1 MPTQEQL
8 AGASS
13 HDGGDNDCDADDG
26 DDSNDA
32 DSQDNDS
39 VADDADEEDAH
50 QSNSCCP
57 TQEQLA
63 KDCKCS
69 SANPQQLYGMAWK
82 RKIGVE

>member
-26 DDSNDA
+26 DDGNDA
-32 DSQDNDS
+32 DSKDNDGA
-39 VADDADEEDAH
+39 VDDFDEEDAH

-63 KDCKCS
+63 KV
-69 SANPQQLYGMAWK
+69 PQQPYGMACK
-82 RKIGVE
+82 RKNWG